1 MSRIDQY
8 CVTTDLSYRVSTAR
22 VAKGWTVK
30 NLAERSGV
38 GASYIAK
45 LEDVKNPWL
54 PSIASLIKLANALNI
69 SLTALFEDY

>member
-8 CVTTDLSYRVSTAR
+8 CVTTDLSYRVHG
-22 VAKGWTVK
+22 KGSQRMDQK

-45 LEDVKNPWL
+45 LEDVKNPL
-54 PSIASLIKLANALNI
+54 APIYRILDQAS
-69 SLTALFEDY
+69 

>member
-1 MSRIDQY
+1 M
-8 CVTTDLSYRVSTAR
+8 
-22 VAKGWTVK
+22 K